1 VVKVGF
7 VVEGISDKKLIE
19 SSTFKD
25 WAKQA
30 CGLEVLDEVVDAG
43 GNGNMCSQKI
53 EVFVQKLMT
62 QAQPDKIVV
71 LSTEAQVFVHFTRSK
86 TPFGNGFPDALR
98 RIVMLV
104 AQTLF
109 VLVPKLS
116 LRRGNPNRFNNSS
129 VFIDC
134 STLR

>member
-1 VVKVGF
+1 MVRVGF

-19 SSTFKD
+19 SATFKN

-53 EVFVQKLMT
+53 EVFVQKLMK

-71 LSTEAQVFVHFTRSK
+71 L
-86 TPFGNGFPDALR
+86 
-98 RIVMLV
+98 
-104 AQTLF
+104 
-109 VLVPKLS
+109 
-116 LRRGNPNRFNNSS
+116 
-129 VFIDC
+129 
-134 STLR
+134 